1 MRQAALKQ
9 VQQLALDHPQ
19 VLFLGSDLGA
29 GTLKELRAER
39 PEQFFMEGVC
49 EANII
54 GMAAGLAMEGF
65 VPYFN
70 TIATF
75 LTRRCLEQVAID
87 LCLHNLPVRLLG
99 SGGGLVYAPLGPTHL
114 AFDDIALLRTM
125 PNMAIVAP
133 SDADEMRRLVM
144 ASLDW
149 PGPLYIRIA
158 KGNDPVI
165 SRADLPFAIGRAISL
180 REGGDVG
187 LVSTGIMTGRAL
199 LAAEALAARG
209 VSAGVLH
216 MHTIKPLD
224 EAALLGLARSVGSL
238 VTIEEHARN
247 GGLGTA
253 VIETLSDAG
262 MAVPVRRLGLADAF
276 PEGYGSQDH
285 LLERVGLSV
294 PQITR
299 SIAEFVGARAA

>member
-1 MRQAALKQ
+1 MRQTALNT
-9 VQQLALDHPQ
+9 VHRLALDHPE
-19 VLFLGSDLGA
+19 VLFIGSDLGA
-29 GTLKELRAER
+29 GTLKGLKAER
-39 PEQFFMEGVC
+39 PDQFLMEGIC
-49 EANII
+49 EQNII

-65 VPYFN
+65 KPYFN

-75 LTRRCLEQVAID
+75 LTRRCLEQVTID

-114 AFDDIALLRTM
+114 AFEDIALLRTM

-133 SDADEMRRLVM
+133 SDAEEMSRLVM

-158 KGNDPVI
+158 KGGDPVI
-165 SRADLPFAIGRAISL
+165 SRPDLPCAIGKAIKM
-180 REGGDVG
+180 RDGADVG

-199 LAAEALAARG
+199 VAAERLAADGIKA
-209 VSAGVLH
+209 SVLH

-224 EAALLGLARSVGSL
+224 TTALLALAQSVGSI
-238 VTIEEHARN
+238 VTIEEHSRD

-253 VIETLSDAG
+253 VIETLADAEF
-262 MAVPVRRLGLADAF
+262 AIRVRRLGLPDAF

-285 LLERVGLSV
+285 LLGLAGLTV
-294 PQITR
+294 EGITAAAIQ
-299 SIAEFVGARAA
+299 SARGTHR

>member
-1 MRQAALKQ
+1 MRQTALAT
-9 VQQLALDHPQ
+9 VQQLALDHPR
-19 VLFLGSDLGA
+19 VLFIGSDLGA
-29 GTLKELRAER
+29 GTLKDLRAAR
-39 PEQFFMEGVC
+39 PDQFFMEGVC

-87 LCLHNLPVRLLG
+87 LCVHNLPVRLLG

-114 AFDDIALLRTM
+114 AFEDIALLRTM
-125 PNMAIVAP
+125 PNMAVVAP
-133 SDADEMRRLVM
+133 ADADEMRRLVL

-158 KGNDPVI
+158 KGNDPII
-165 SRADLPFAIGRAISL
+165 SRSDLPYAIGRAIPM
-180 REGGDVG
+180 RQGRDVG
-187 LVSTGIMTGRAL
+187 LISTGIMTGRAL
-199 LAAEALAARG
+199 AVADLLAAQG
-209 VSAGVLH
+209 VEAGVLH

-224 EAALLGLARSVGSL
+224 EAAVIELARSVGTIF
-238 VTIEEHARN
+238 TIEEHSRN

-253 VIETLSDAG
+253 VIETLADAG
-262 MAVPVRRLGLADAF
+262 LPVRVRRLGLPDAF
-276 PEGYGSQDH
+276 PEGYGSQEH
-285 LLERVGLSV
+285 LLTRAGLTTSAIFEAV
-294 PQITR
+294 VALLGRPAI
-299 SIAEFVGARAA
+299 

>member
-1 MRQAALKQ
+1 MRQAALRT
-9 VQQLALDHPQ
+9 VHQLALDHPR
-19 VLFLGSDLGA
+19 VLFIGSDLGA
-29 GTLKELRAER
+29 GTLKDLRAER
-39 PEQFFMEGVC
+39 PDQFFMEGVC

-75 LTRRCLEQVAID
+75 LTRRCLEQVMID

-133 SDADEMRRLVM
+133 CDAEEMRRLVT

-158 KGNDPVI
+158 KGNDPVV
-165 SRADLPFAIGRAISL
+165 SRSDLPFTIGQAIRL

-187 LVSTGIMTGRAL
+187 LVSTGVMTGRAL
-199 LAAEALAARG
+199 LAADQLAARG
-209 VSAGVLH
+209 VAASVLH

-224 EAALLGLARSVGSL
+224 ETALVALARSVGGL
-238 VTIEEHARN
+238 VTIEEHSRN

-262 MAVPVRRLGLADAF
+262 LAVPVRRLGLADVF

-285 LLERVGLSV
+285 LLERAGLCV
-294 PQITR
+294 PQITQ
-299 SIAEFVGARAA
+299 AVAAFVGARAA

>member
-1 MRQAALKQ
+1 MRQAALDTVHK
-9 VQQLALDHPQ
+9 LALEHPE
-19 VLFLGSDLGA
+19 VLFIGSDLGA
-29 GTLKELRAER
+29 GTLKGLRADR
-39 PEQFFMEGVC
+39 PDQFLMEGIC

-75 LTRRCLEQVAID
+75 LTRRCLEQVTID

-114 AFDDIALLRTM
+114 AFEDIALLRTM

-133 SDADEMRRLVM
+133 SDAEEMRRLVT
-144 ASLDW
+144 ASLNW

-165 SRADLPFAIGRAISL
+165 SRPELPCVIGQAIPMRTGT
-180 REGGDVG
+180 DVG
-187 LVSTGIMTGRAL
+187 LVSTGVMTGRAL
-199 LAAEALAARG
+199 AAADMLWAQGIEA
-209 VSAGVLH
+209 SVLH

-224 EAALLGLARSVGSL
+224 ASALLDLAGQVGTI
-238 VTIEEHARN
+238 VTIEEHVRN

-253 VIETLSDAG
+253 VIETLADAG
-262 MAVPVRRLGLADAF
+262 APVRVQRLGLPDAF
-276 PEGYGSQDH
+276 PEGYGSQEH
-285 LLERVGLSV
+285 LLTRAGLTAPLIAQSV
-294 PQITR
+294 SAFI
-299 SIAEFVGARAA
+299 EKCRA

>member
-1 MRQAALKQ
+1 MRQTALKT
-9 VQQLALDHPQ
+9 VHQLALEHPQ
-19 VLFLGSDLGA
+19 VLFIGSDLGA
-29 GTLKELRAER
+29 GTLKDLRAER

-75 LTRRCLEQVAID
+75 LTRRCLEQVTID

-133 SDADEMRRLVM
+133 CDAEEMRRLVV
-144 ASLDW
+144 ASVDW

-158 KGNDPVI
+158 KGNDPVV
-165 SRADLPFAIGRAISL
+165 SRPELPFAIGQAIAL
-180 REGGDVG
+180 REGRDIG
-187 LVSTGIMTGRAL
+187 LVATGIMSGRAL

-209 VSAGVLH
+209 ISASVLH
-216 MHTIKPLD
+216 MHTVKPLD
-224 EAALLGLARSVGSL
+224 EAALVALARQTGRL
-238 VTIEEHARN
+238 VTIEEHSRN

-253 VIETLSDAG
+253 VIECLADAG
-262 MAVPVRRLGLADAF
+262 LAVPVRRLGLADAF
-276 PEGYGSQDH
+276 PGGYGSQDH
-285 LLERVGLSV
+285 LLTRAGLAV
-294 PQITR
+294 PQL
-299 SIAEFVGARAA
+299 AEAVVEFLGARAA

>member
-1 MRQAALKQ
+1 MRQTALNT
-9 VQQLALDHPQ
+9 VHQLALDHPQ
-19 VLFLGSDLGA
+19 VLFIGSDLGA
-29 GTLKELRAER
+29 GTLKDLAAAR
-39 PEQFFMEGVC
+39 PDQFFMEGVC

-75 LTRRCLEQVAID
+75 LTRRCLEQVTID

-114 AFDDIALLRTM
+114 AFEDIALLRTM
-125 PNMAIVAP
+125 PNMTIVAP
-133 SDADEMRRLVM
+133 SDADEMRRIVM
-144 ASLDW
+144 GSLDW

-165 SRADLPFAIGRAISL
+165 SRPELPCVIGQAICL
-180 REGGDVG
+180 REGADVG
-187 LVSTGIMTGRAL
+187 LISTGVMTGRAL
-199 LAAEALAARG
+199 AAAEMLAAQGLKA
-209 VSAGVLH
+209 SVLH

-224 EAALLGLARSVGSL
+224 EQAVIALARSVGTI
-238 VTIEEHARN
+238 VTIEEHSRN

-253 VIETLSDAG
+253 VLETLADAG
-262 MAVPVRRLGLADAF
+262 VPVRVHRLGLADAF

-285 LLERVGLSV
+285 LLTLAGLTGPAITASV
-294 PQITR
+294 TSLLADRRP
-299 SIAEFVGARAA
+299 

>member
-1 MRQAALKQ
+1 MRQAALSA
-9 VQQLALDHPQ
+9 VHQLALDHPQ
-19 VLFLGSDLGA
+19 VLFIGSDLGA
-29 GTLKELRAER
+29 GTLKDLRAAR

-87 LCLHNLPVRLLG
+87 LCVHNLPVRLLG

-114 AFDDIALLRTM
+114 AFEDIALLRTM

-133 SDADEMRRLVM
+133 SDADEMRRLVL

-158 KGNDPVI
+158 KGNDPII
-165 SRADLPFAIGRAISL
+165 SRSDQHYVIGQAISM
-180 REGGDVG
+180 RQGKEVG
-187 LVSTGIMTGRAL
+187 LVATGIMTGRAL
-199 LAAEALAARG
+199 AAAELLAANGIEA
-209 VSAGVLH
+209 SVLH

-224 EAALLGLARSVGSL
+224 EAALLELARSVDTI
-238 VTIEEHARN
+238 VTIEEHCRN

-253 VIETLSDAG
+253 VLETLADAG
-262 MAVPVRRLGLADAF
+262 VPVRVKRLGLPDAF
-276 PEGYGSQDH
+276 PEGYGSQEH
-285 LLERVGLSV
+285 LLTLAGLTVDRIVEAVSSFAERS
-294 PQITR
+294 
-299 SIAEFVGARAA
+299 AK